1 MGERRNGLRIVG
13 RVLMA
18 LSVVSLV
25 NTTRRLDNVQSV
37 YWCANII
44 LAAILMESKPTPTRS
59 EEE

>member
-1 MGERRNGLRIVG
+1 
-13 RVLMA
+13 MA